1 MSLAAAC
8 NALPCLE
15 WFTDWYCSNKADLKL
30 LEEMGITPD
39 ISFRQRKHSV
49 KTVGLMVLGVVRM
62 KGMVE
67 RWAESRRVQESLVRK
82 LEGMK
87 GRKLVR

>member
-1 MSLAAAC
+1 
-8 NALPCLE
+8 
-15 WFTDWYCSNKADLKL
+15 

-39 ISFRQRKHSV
+39 ISFRQRKNSV

-67 RWAESRRVQESLVRK
+67 KWAGSRRVQESLVRK